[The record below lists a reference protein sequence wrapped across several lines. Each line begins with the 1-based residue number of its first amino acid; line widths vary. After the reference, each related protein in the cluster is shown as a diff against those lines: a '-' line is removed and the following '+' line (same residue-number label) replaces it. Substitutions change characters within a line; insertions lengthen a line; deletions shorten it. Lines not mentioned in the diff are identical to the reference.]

1 MTELAL
7 ITLLIV
13 FVAREVLFQI
23 TTQRLINKIMS
34 RNFTEYSHAVDHLE
48 MTKVGLAKE
57 NQLDK
62 EFDEELQKQADVL
75 NGLIR

>member
-1 MTELAL
+1 
-7 ITLLIV
+7 
-13 FVAREVLFQI
+13 
-23 TTQRLINKIMS
+23 MS
-34 RNFTEYSHAVDHLE
+34 RNFTEYSHAVDHVE
-48 MTKVGLAKE
+48 MAKVGLAKE

>member
-7 ITLLIV
+7 IILLAVFIV
-13 FVAREVLFQI
+13 REILFQI

-34 RNFTEYSHAVDHLE
+34 RNFTEYSHAVDRVE
-48 MTKVGLAKE
+48 MSKVGLAKE